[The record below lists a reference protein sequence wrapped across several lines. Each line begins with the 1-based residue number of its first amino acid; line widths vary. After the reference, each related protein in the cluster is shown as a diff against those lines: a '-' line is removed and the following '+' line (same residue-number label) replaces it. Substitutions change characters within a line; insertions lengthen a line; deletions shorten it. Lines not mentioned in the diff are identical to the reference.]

1 MRKFIVGIIDNEF
14 MLDFAISADKYEES
28 PTFIHFFISNE
39 IVASIRSDLVAT
51 VVDEKTKV
59 KNIRRI

>member
-1 MRKFIVGIIDNEF
+1 MRSFIVRFIDNGY

-51 VVDEKTKV
+51 VIDNKTKV
-59 KNIRRI
+59 KNITRI

>member
-1 MRKFIVGIIDNEF
+1 MRRFIVRLIDNEF

-28 PTFIHFFISNE
+28 TAFIHFVIDNE
-39 IVASIRSDLVAT
+39 TVASIRSDLVAS

-59 KNIRRI
+59 KSIRNT